1 MTQHDDP
8 YANYGATP
16 SSPVA
21 LESVRITLA
30 LYRTGKSGIQYHKL
44 QQFIQ
49 PILAHYQIELE
60 TGFSDEV
67 TPENIEDMTLL
78 LDIFETATILWDY
91 CCLTSHDK
99 TDAFSELKTSLL
111 GPQPSREDLAQF
123 PVLVASMEEQW
134 ECLSDGEPVAPSY
147 AAADDTAQLLTDAA
161 LFSENGAAHYGPEN
175 LDIPEAFALFSR
187 PLLDND
193 AIYEDPESLDD
204 VMTKAQAYWD
214 LAHLPPDALEKQLSA
229 VASEFTT
236 SSFSKEHVKKEASEM
251 IQRFHE
257 LFPERK

>member
-30 LYRTGKSGIQYHKL
+30 LYRTGKSGIQYDKL

-60 TGFSDEV
+60 TGVSDEV

-91 CCLTSHDK
+91 CCLASDDK
-99 TDAFSELKTSLL
+99 TGAFSELKINLL
-111 GPQPSREDLAQF
+111 GPDPSREDLVQF
-123 PVLVASMEEQW
+123 PVLVASMEEKW
-134 ECLSDGEPVAPSY
+134 EHLSEGEPATASY
-147 AAADDTAQLLTDAA
+147 ATASDPAQLHTDASP
-161 LFSENGAAHYGPEN
+161 FSENGAAHYGSEN

-214 LAHLPPDALEKQLSA
+214 LAHLPPAALEKQLIA
-229 VASEFTT
+229 VISNFTT
-236 SSFSKEHVKKEASEM
+236 STVSKEHVKREALEM
-251 IQRFHE
+251 IERFHE

>member
-1 MTQHDDP
+1 MTQQDDP

-30 LYRTGKSGIQYHKL
+30 LYRTGKSGIQYHTL

-91 CCLTSHDK
+91 CCLASHDK
-99 TDAFSELKTSLL
+99 TGAFSELKISLL
-111 GPQPSREDLAQF
+111 GPHPSREDLAQF
-123 PVLVASMEEQW
+123 PVLVASMEEKW
-134 ECLSDGEPVAPSY
+134 EHLSDGEPA
-147 AAADDTAQLLTDAA
+147 TASFEATTDAMHLHTDA
-161 LFSENGAAHYGPEN
+161 SPFSENGAAHYGPEN

-214 LAHLPPDALEKQLSA
+214 LAHLPPEALEKQLNA
-229 VASEFTT
+229 VVSQFIT
-236 SSFSKEHVKKEASEM
+236 SSFSKEHVKREAHEM